1 MQANINI
8 RTKYKCC
15 VLHHCTQENALSCDS
30 YYIVKNIMRSIFR
43 TVPFIKDYLLISS
56 KCKNEFSQVIEEMM
70 SGNKENHLT
79 QSNYP
84 QIFVKFV
91 KRVNELKLDFNIVVA
106 ITGIEHA
113 YQQDD
118 FSNIVYLLRSAS
130 VYLNT
135 NSFFKFI
142 VTLVNPL
149 EKINSDV

>member
-1 MQANINI
+1 M
-8 RTKYKCC
+8 
-15 VLHHCTQENALSCDS
+15 
-30 YYIVKNIMRSIFR
+30 
-43 TVPFIKDYLLISS
+43 
-56 KCKNEFSQVIEEMM
+56 
-70 SGNKENHLT
+70 
-79 QSNYP
+79 
-84 QIFVKFV
+84 
-91 KRVNELKLDFNIVVA
+91 NELKLDFNIVVA

-149 EKINSDV
+149 EKIKSDVSDFLLKDSLYVTNVL